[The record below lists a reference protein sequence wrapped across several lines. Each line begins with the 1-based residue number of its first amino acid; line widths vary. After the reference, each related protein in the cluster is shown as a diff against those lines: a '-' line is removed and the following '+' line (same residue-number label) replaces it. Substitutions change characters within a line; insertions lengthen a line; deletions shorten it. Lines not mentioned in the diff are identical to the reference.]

1 VYPSSENQDG
11 LEEQS
16 GKSFFGSED
25 TSYSPSLFDS
35 DSPASGKGCFK
46 NPTKYKNGL
55 SGVGQGKSYFEENA
69 TDEGSGVNFINIL
82 EETFTYESAFRSFS
96 LTTVWPFYFL
106 SKEYCIVLAQKL
118 LVKCL

>member
-1 VYPSSENQDG
+1 VYPSSENQGG

-35 DSPASGKGCFK
+35 DSSASGKGFFK

-69 TDEGSGVNFINIL
+69 TDERSGVNFINIL
-82 EETFTYESAFRSFS
+82 CAAFTRADLES
-96 LTTVWPFYFL
+96 
-106 SKEYCIVLAQKL
+106 
-118 LVKCL
+118 VKKYS